1 MVYYSILRVPR
12 EAPQTPEPCVMG
24 SQLPM
29 VPIPAT
35 QQLKVVKNHGF
46 SKFGSSWNRL
56 EGFSAAVETA
66 YPPVGLGC
74 TRLHHWQTPATS
86 FSLSKILRLKFH
98 FELENFGWSIR
109 GSSPL
114 RLLLVRAPDLPGWVK
129 PSLSHRERLEHL
141 W

>member
-1 MVYYSILRVPR
+1 
-12 EAPQTPEPCVMG
+12 MG

-86 FSLSKILRLKFH
+86 FRLWHILRLKFH
-98 FELENFGWSIR
+98 FELENMPKSKR

-114 RLLLVRAPDLPGWVK
+114 GLVLVRAPELTGWVK
-129 PSLSHRERLEHL
+129 PSLSHRERLEHR